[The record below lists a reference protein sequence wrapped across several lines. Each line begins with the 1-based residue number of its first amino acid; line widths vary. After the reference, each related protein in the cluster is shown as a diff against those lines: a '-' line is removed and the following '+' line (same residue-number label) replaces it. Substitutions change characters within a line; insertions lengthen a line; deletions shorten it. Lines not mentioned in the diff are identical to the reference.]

1 MRRRHTIQQ
10 ALALEKPLITP
21 AAHDAL
27 TARMIDRAGFQAM
40 AIGGSSM
47 LAARYGLPDLG
58 LAALGE
64 MLEGARD
71 IIGATDLPLIMDGDD
86 GYGDVKSVVRMI
98 HAYED
103 LGVGAVVLEDQVRDV
118 KQPGNAQARSV
129 APVGDVCTKLR
140 AAAAARRDPTLLIV
154 ARSDS
159 HGLEGI
165 DGALRRCE
173 QYLKAGADGVFV
185 PGVRSAEDLA
195 RIGATFRGTYQMV
208 DMVEGKPPWLHP
220 HELHAMGF
228 SQVVYPAHVILRA
241 TLALDR
247 ALSELRGFAAGS
259 AELAMLADPAAARTM
274 FREAV
279 REREWAG
286 YEQLGKST

>member
-1 MRRRHTIQQ
+1 MRRRHTLQQ
-10 ALALEKPLITP
+10 ALALEQPLITP

-27 TARMIDRAGFQAM
+27 TARMIDRAGFKAM

-71 IIGATDLPLIMDGDD
+71 IIGATDLPLVMDGDD

-129 APVGDVCTKLR
+129 APAADICVKLR
-140 AAAAARRDPTLLIV
+140 AAAAARRGSDLLIV

-185 PGVRSAEDLA
+185 PGVRSAEDLT
-195 RIGATFRGTYQMV
+195 RIGAAFRGTYQMV

-220 HELHAMGF
+220 RELHAMGF
-228 SQVVYPAHVILRA
+228 AQVVYPAHVILRA
-241 TLALDR
+241 TLALGH
-247 ALSELRGFAAGS
+247 ALAGLRRFADGTS
-259 AELAMLADPAAARTM
+259 DLALLDDPVAARAV

-286 YEQLGKST
+286 YEQLGKPA